1 MKTAL
6 TNHLLS
12 AIIVPYIC
20 LGEHRSKGFYDMDKV
35 ELKKNRHAVF
45 SLMYHLVVVTKYR
58 KKCISEKM
66 LNQLAEICQRLLAD
80 KGCNLIEF
88 NGEADQIHLLIE
100 TPPQIQLS
108 LLVNS
113 LKTVTSRLIRKKHRE
128 YLQSF
133 YSKPEFWAKSYC
145 IISTGGASLE
155 MIKEYLQTQGEHC

>member
-1 MKTAL
+1 M
-6 TNHLLS
+6 
-12 AIIVPYIC
+12 
-20 LGEHRSKGFYDMDKV
+20 EKV

-58 KKCISEKM
+58 KKCIRGKM
-66 LNQLAEICQRLLAD
+66 LNELEEICQRLLAD

-88 NGEADQIHLLIE
+88 NGEIDQIHLLIE
-100 TPPQIQLS
+100 TPPQVQLS

-113 LKTVTSRLIRKKHRE
+113 LKTVTSRLIRKKHSE
-128 YLQSF
+128 YLQNF

-155 MIKEYLQTQGEHC
+155 MIKEYLQIQGEE